1 MGTHRLIFICPDQ
14 LAHNGPALRGASRE
28 TDVLV
33 LGESR
38 AEATRFPFHVQR
50 MTMIFSAMRHLV
62 VTLREQGW
70 SVDHQSITMD
80 GPEDLAGILE
90 AAIKRHRPGSILMTR
105 PNRFDLIDAFR
116 AVAERHGLDI
126 EMLEDDHFL
135 STPDDFRAW
144 ATGRKTLVLEH
155 FYRMM
160 RKRGGWLMEGDEPA
174 GGQWNFDHD
183 NRGAFSSDGPGLKS
197 EPLRFAPDTITRQ
210 VMADLTAVL
219 PELPGSNDS
228 FGWPVTPEQAEQALD
243 HFLAHHLAD
252 FGRYQDAMWTGEL
265 WLHHSLLS
273 PALNLQLLDPR
284 IVIER
289 AEAAWRSG
297 QAPINAVEGF
307 VRQILGWR
315 EYIRG
320 IYWLEGPEYASRNA
334 LGAERPLPD
343 FFWDA
348 KTDMTCVRQVVG
360 QVLEHGYAHHIQRL
374 MVTGLYAL
382 LSGTQPWA
390 IHSWYMAL
398 FVDAFDWVTLPNTIG
413 MSQFADGGV
422 VGTKPY
428 AASGAYVNRMSNY
441 CSSCRYRPEKA
452 TGDDACPM
460 TTLYWSFL
468 IEHEDRLAAN
478 RRMQFQVA
486 NLRRKSV
493 EERRAILARRDAWLA
508 STTPSG
514 RYDAY
519 LRTVP
524 HPPTPA
530 ET

>member
-1 MGTHRLIFICPDQ
+1 MGAGKLVFICPDQ
-14 LAHNGPALRGASRE
+14 LAPNGPALRGASRN
-28 TDVLV
+28 TDVVV

-50 MTMIFSAMRHLV
+50 MTLIFSAMRHLAD
-62 VTLREQGW
+62 TLRKDGW
-70 SVDHQSITMD
+70 TVDYQTISDT
-80 GPEDLAGILE
+80 GPDTLAGILSS
-90 AAIKRHRPGSILMTR
+90 AIERHRPEVIHLTR
-105 PNRFDLIDAFR
+105 PNRFDLIQEFE
-116 AVAERHGLDI
+116 AVAERHGLPL
-126 EMLEDDHFL
+126 ELREDDHFL
-135 STPDDFRAW
+135 CTPDDFRAW

-183 NRGAFSSDGPGLKS
+183 NRGSFSSDGPVLKA
-197 EPLRFAPDTITRQ
+197 EPLRFALDTITRQ
-210 VMADLTAVL
+210 VMADLTAAL

-252 FGRYQDAMWTGEL
+252 FGRYQDAMWTGEP

-284 IVIER
+284 ILIER
-289 AEAAWRSG
+289 AEAAWRTG
-297 QAPINAVEGF
+297 KAPINAVEGF

-348 KTDMTCVRQVVG
+348 ETDMTCVRQVVG
-360 QVLEHGYAHHIQRL
+360 QILEHGYAHHIQRL

-382 LSGTQPWA
+382 LSGTRPWA

-452 TGDDACPM
+452 AGDDACPM

-508 STTPSG
+508 STMPSG
-514 RYDAY
+514 RYDTY
-519 LRTVP
+519 LRPVP

-530 ET
+530 DS